1 MNRTLRPRTLF
12 AIALVALA
20 PNSRAAQSD
29 AQDYPRRPI
38 RFIVPFP
45 PGGANDI
52 AARLVG
58 PKLSERLGQQ
68 IVVDNRAGASGNIGV
83 ELAVNAPPDGY
94 TFLVGNATTNGIN
107 PTLFASTMRVKPA
120 QDLTGVSLLAAMP
133 HVLLASS
140 KLPPNTFQEL
150 IAYAK
155 ARPGELNY
163 TAPLGAHPHLDM
175 LALAAATG
183 IKIVHLPS
191 KGAGE
196 TIPMLLRGDAQLSN
210 TTVAS
215 VIGQLRAGQLK
226 AFAVTS
232 TQRIPELPEVPTFG
246 EVGLKGIGSINWVGL
261 FAPSKTPRPVIN
273 KMHAAVLYVM
283 SQKETNDLLAS
294 RLVPPAVSATPE
306 EFNAY
311 LQAEVRRWS
320 KIIKDNDV
328 KLD

>member
-1 MNRTLRPRTLF
+1 MFTRSVLF
-12 AIALVALA
+12 AMAFSALA
-20 PNSRAAQSD
+20 PGVRAAD
-29 AQDYPRRPI
+29 TGARDYPLRPI

-58 PKLSERLGQQ
+58 PRLAERLGQQ

-83 ELAVNAPPDGY
+83 ELAVNAQPDGY
-94 TFLVGNATTNGIN
+94 TYLVGNATTNGIN
-107 PTLFASTMRVKPA
+107 PTLFAATMRVKPA

-140 KLPPNTFQEL
+140 RFPPNTFQEL

-183 IKIVHLPS
+183 IRMVHLPS

-196 TIPMLLRGDAQLSN
+196 TIPMVLRGEAQLSN

-215 VIGQLRAGQLK
+215 VIGLLRGGQLK
-226 AFAVTS
+226 AYAVTS
-232 TQRIPELPEVPTFG
+232 TQRIAELPDVPTFS
-246 EVGLKGIGSINWVGL
+246 EIGLKGVGSINWVGL
-261 FAPSKTPRPVIN
+261 FAPVRTPRAIVDR
-273 KMHAAVLYVM
+273 MHAAVLYVM
-283 SQKETNDLLAS
+283 NQPETRDLFAS
-294 RLVPPAVSATPE
+294 RLVPPAVSASPD
-306 EFNAY
+306 EFNAFV
-311 LQAEVRRWS
+311 QSEVKRWS
-320 KIIKDNDV
+320 RVIQDNNV
-328 KLD
+328 KLE

>member
-1 MNRTLRPRTLF
+1 MFRLSVLF
-12 AIALVALA
+12 TIVLVALA
-20 PNSRAAQSD
+20 PGSRAAEND
-29 AQDYPRRPI
+29 AQDYPRRPV
-38 RFIVPFP
+38 RFIIPFP

-68 IVVDNRAGASGNIGV
+68 IVVDNRAGASGNIAI
-83 ELAVNAPPDGY
+83 EIAVNAQPDGY

-107 PTLFASTMRVKPA
+107 PTLFAATMRVKPA
-120 QDLTGVSLLAAMP
+120 QELTGVTLLAVMP
-133 HVLLASS
+133 HVLLSSS
-140 KLPPNTFQEL
+140 KFPPNTFQEL

-183 IKIVHLPS
+183 IRIVHLPS

-226 AFAVTS
+226 GYAVTS
-232 TQRIPELPEVPTFG
+232 AQRIAELPDVPTFS
-246 EVGLKGIGSINWVGL
+246 EVGLKGIGSINWVGI
-261 FAPSKTPRPVIN
+261 FAPAKTPRAIIN
-273 KMHAAVLYVM
+273 KLHAAVLYVM
-283 SQKETNDLLAS
+283 NQQETKDLFAL
-294 RLVPPAVSATPE
+294 RLVPPAVSASPD

-311 LQAEVRRWS
+311 VQSEVGRWS
-320 KIIKDNDV
+320 KIIKDNKV
-328 KLD
+328 KLE

>member
-1 MNRTLRPRTLF
+1 MLRLSALF
-12 AIALVALA
+12 ASALVTLA
-20 PNSRAAQSD
+20 PAGRAAEND
-29 AQDYPRRPI
+29 TQDYPRRPI

-68 IVVDNRAGASGNIGV
+68 IVVDNRAGASGNIAV

-107 PTLFASTMRVKPA
+107 PTLFATTMRVKPA
-120 QDLTGVSLLAAMP
+120 RDLTGVSMLAAMP

-140 KLPPNTFQEL
+140 KFPPNTFQEL

-163 TAPLGAHPHLDM
+163 TAPLGSHPHLDM
-175 LALAAATG
+175 LALATATG

-191 KGAGE
+191 KGAGD
-196 TIPMLLRGDAQLSN
+196 TIPMVLRGEAQLSN

-226 AFAVTS
+226 AYAVTS
-232 TQRIPELPEVPTFG
+232 AQRIPELPDVPTFSD
-246 EVGLKGIGSINWVGL
+246 VGLKSVGSINWVGI
-261 FAPSKTPRPVIN
+261 FAPATTPREIIN
-273 KMHAAVLYVM
+273 KLHAAVLYVM
-283 SQKETNDLLAS
+283 NQQATKDLLVS
-294 RLVPPAVSATPE
+294 RLVPPAVSASPG
-306 EFNAY
+306 EFNAFV
-311 LQAEVRRWS
+311 QSEVKRWS
-320 KIIKDNDV
+320 GIIKDNNV
-328 KLD
+328 KLE

>member
-1 MNRTLRPRTLF
+1 MLKSVTLL
-12 AIALVALA
+12 AIALIALA
-20 PNSRAAQSD
+20 PDSRAAATD

-52 AARLVG
+52 AARLIG
-58 PKLSERLGQQ
+58 PGLSERLGQQ

-83 ELAVNAPPDGY
+83 ELAVNAQPDGY

-140 KLPPNTFQEL
+140 KFPPNTFQEL
-150 IAYAK
+150 IIYAK

-163 TAPLGAHPHLDM
+163 AAPLGAHPHLDM

-183 IKIVHLPS
+183 IRIVHLPS
-191 KGAGE
+191 KGAGD

-215 VIGQLRAGQLK
+215 VIGPLRAGQLK
-226 AFAVTS
+226 AYAVTS
-232 TQRIPELPEVPTFG
+232 AQRITELPEVPTFS

-261 FAPSKTPRPVIN
+261 FAPAKTPRAIIN

-283 SQKETNDLLAS
+283 SQQETRGLLAS
-294 RLVPPAVSATPE
+294 RLVPFAVSASPE

-311 LQAEVRRWS
+311 VQSEVRRWS
-320 KIIKDNDV
+320 RIIDDNNV
-328 KLD
+328 KME

>member
-1 MNRTLRPRTLF
+1 MFRVSALF
-12 AIALVALA
+12 AIALVAVA
-20 PNSRAAQSD
+20 PGSYAAEND

-38 RFIVPFP
+38 RFIIPFP

-58 PKLSERLGQQ
+58 PKLSARLGQQ
-68 IVVDNRAGASGNIGV
+68 IVVDNRAGASGNIAVG
-83 ELAVNAPPDGY
+83 LAVNAQPDGY

-140 KLPPNTFQEL
+140 KFPPNTFQEL

-196 TIPMLLRGDAQLSN
+196 TIPMVLRGDAQLSN

-226 AFAVTS
+226 AYAVTS
-232 TQRIPELPEVPTFG
+232 AQRIPELPDVPTFS
-246 EVGLKGIGSINWVGL
+246 EVGLKGIGSINWVGI
-261 FAPSKTPRPVIN
+261 FAPAKTPRAIIN
-273 KMHAAVLYVM
+273 KLHAAVLDVM
-283 SQKETNDLLAS
+283 NQPETKELLAS
-294 RLVPPAVSATPE
+294 RLVPPAVSASPG

-311 LQAEVRRWS
+311 VQSEVKRWS
-320 KIIKDNDV
+320 KIIKDNNV